1 MCLPPDVCSIRR
13 QKQTYFALY
22 LQIYWTSVGIDP
34 PYSIA
39 ASLQA
44 NQWTLVWFQAV
55 YALILSLDEDW
66 SSLYSLLSL
75 INNLFLKS
83 KEKRL
88 AKWRMKMTFLQ
99 TIFKWFCNKLANWL
113 RNLFKMNLKE
123 LQLSK
128 FTFVRNHWFP
138 KDKFSW
144 TKSYPNPPKGIKGEL
159 K

>member
-1 MCLPPDVCSIRR
+1 MCPPMIFAVSEGRS
-13 QKQTYFALY
+13 KTYFALY
-22 LQIYWTSVGIDP
+22 PQIYWPSVGIDP

-44 NQWTLVWFQAV
+44 NQWTLVWFQTAFEI
-55 YALILSLDEDW
+55 ILSLNEDW

-75 INNLFLKS
+75 IINWFLKS

-138 KDKFSW
+138 KDKLSW
-144 TKSYPNPPKGIKGEL
+144 TKFYPNHSKEIKGEL
-159 K
+159 T